1 MKTLKE
7 IKIQVSIL
15 EEEKADAY
23 FIWYKDALEWVFND
37 IINAEAIS
45 VATIEKYLQDLINN

>member
-23 FIWYKDALEWVFND
+23 FI
-37 IINAEAIS
+37 
-45 VATIEKYLQDLINN
+45 